1 MPLRDAAPPTP
12 SSPAQPSSSG
22 ELFFTLPLVIH
33 IKSTQ
38 VVVGQERMHVRYWR
52 LRGSR
57 DSVRGG
63 DGSARA

>member
-38 VVVGQERMHVRYWR
+38 VVVGQERMHVRYWS
-52 LRGSR
+52 LCGSLTQCE
-57 DSVRGG
+57 GG